1 MRSYSES
8 DTTQKRRR
16 KNTRMRHG
24 ISKSMPVQKE
34 RPRCEFEMVAIHEK
48 YRINGDGQ
56 TDRKCGMD
64 APVENSVSRVGLSVP
79 MRCDPED
86 TQNQEQ
92 KQHPELNGHAK
103 KDGVS
108 NRQNRRVVSG
118 ERMSEQRR
126 SSG

>member
-1 MRSYSES
+1 MSAVHL
-8 DTTQKRRR
+8 K
-16 KNTRMRHG
+16 K
-24 ISKSMPVQKE
+24 
-34 RPRCEFEMVAIHEK
+34 
-48 YRINGDGQ
+48 DGH

-108 NRQNRRVVSG
+108 NRENAKVDEADDKDRHTEWHSKPSG
-118 ERMSEQRR
+118 V
-126 SSG
+126 